1 MGITFIENDS
11 VSDPANVSAS
21 ELSKVSVDMYMTPA
35 TCHMCTTNMLL
46 ICSMN
51 LKVKSDGL
59 IDN

>member
-1 MGITFIENDS
+1 MGVTFVENDS
-11 VSDPANVSAS
+11 ESDPANVSAN

-51 LKVKSDGL
+51 LKEK
-59 IDN
+59 